1 MSRDYKPMTDE
12 ELWEKLEHR
21 FGDETRSVFEDKEK
35 LRVAISKDDS
45 LLEEYFDR
53 ISRGC

>member
-1 MSRDYKPMTDE
+1 MTDE